1 MPPNLWYFGYSNQLN
16 KDIYVG
22 YNTYCGTIK
31 NENSTG
37 GSENYHGL
45 GKGRHILLNEFYSGR
60 PSLKQVRRIYS
71 LSGKWFGG
79 GDQWVFR
86 ILNSSPLFTSA

>member
-1 MPPNLWYFGYSNQLN
+1 MPPNLWYFVTATKAN

-22 YNTYCGTIK
+22 YNPYCGTTK

-45 GKGRHILLNEFYSGR
+45 GK
-60 PSLKQVRRIYS
+60 
-71 LSGKWFGG
+71 
-79 GDQWVFR
+79 
-86 ILNSSPLFTSA
+86 